1 MLYGKD
7 FVNTHSKAFAHVLE
21 KEITKLLNP
30 QEILLSLSFS
40 ISKHSYYVTLLNTEL
55 HKWVN
60 FRISD
65 HKRKGSLKSLY
76 SIYYDHYSDVESMM
90 DDIKEYLDKTSWS
103 YFSYQHYFILK
114 AIKSMPHYKGGIY
127 VKIPKGDPKHL
138 NHKVTFEQE
147 VNEGKILIETKDIDN
162 LTENL
167 IRSLYV
173 QNMLASEMHKHTRKS
188 QVYVRSI
195 GMKLLERFDTLYYKQ
210 YEDDF
215 SEDIY
220 QNFKV
225 PDKEEICIES
235 DEQILLQMEDLKAFN
250 RYYVYG
256 LINKQQHS
264 LIHIG
269 YHLGN
274 LTVGDL
280 EEIPVIKKYKHHESI
295 MKDPSLVSP
304 VVFMT
309 DITEREAQITVKAM
323 LNQYRIF
330 NPANFGEVVSYN
342 QMYNDENEFQIDD
355 ERINH
360 KIYGDYNMLQHHIQ
374 TEYVDIEQLNKAHIL
389 IVKISIDSD
398 KQSVS
403 ASRTYSTTSKVIKK
417 ALVSHLEISERVANK
432 VEYIVGIHPHDG
444 RVITV
449 YKVKE
454 QKKRYT
460 KYKNTLGKSK
470 YIFNFYAYTEKAS
483 TINDIKLVKTN
494 NTVLTNYQFVDQ
506 YGMMKRSQR
515 KVVFVKEK

>member
-1 MLYGKD
+1 M
-7 FVNTHSKAFAHVLE
+7 
-21 KEITKLLNP
+21 
-30 QEILLSLSFS
+30 
-40 ISKHSYYVTLLNTEL
+40 
-55 HKWVN
+55 
-60 FRISD
+60 
-65 HKRKGSLKSLY
+65 
-76 SIYYDHYSDVESMM
+76 
-90 DDIKEYLDKTSWS
+90 
-103 YFSYQHYFILK
+103 
-114 AIKSMPHYKGGIY
+114 
-127 VKIPKGDPKHL
+127 
-138 NHKVTFEQE
+138 
-147 VNEGKILIETKDIDN
+147 
-162 LTENL
+162 
-167 IRSLYV
+167 
-173 QNMLASEMHKHTRKS
+173 
-188 QVYVRSI
+188 
-195 GMKLLERFDTLYYKQ
+195 
-210 YEDDF
+210 
-215 SEDIY
+215 EDI
-220 QNFKV
+220 
-225 PDKEEICIES
+225 
-235 DEQILLQMEDLKAFN
+235 KAFN

-256 LINKQQHS
+256 LINRKKHS

-280 EEIPVIKKYKHHESI
+280 EEIPVIKKYKHLESV
-295 MKDPSLVSP
+295 MKDPTLVSP

-330 NPANFGEVVSYN
+330 NPANFGKVVSYN
-342 QMYNDENEFQIDD
+342 QMYNDENEFQIDN

-389 IVKISIDSD
+389 IVKLSIDSD
-398 KQSVS
+398 KESVP

-417 ALVSHLEISERVANK
+417 ALVSHLEISERVANI

-470 YIFNFYAYTEKAS
+470 YIFNFYAYTEKTS
-483 TINDIKLVKTN
+483 TINDIKLVKTI

-506 YGMMKRSQR
+506 NGMMKRSKR
-515 KVVFVKEK
+515 RVVFV